1 MIHSPATSAVLY
13 IIVVVGNLR
22 TLSCVFSTRSSSLV
36 DSPQRLPVRSASR
49 GGQSCRPILGQQP
62 LGGAPPL
69 PETLKLLIRL
79 GRMINES
86 NLVGGMSS
94 QSPANLRGWKIA
106 GGLMALALPFALA
119 TVNLISPGVIPGGG
133 GKSAFSSGPS
143 GGAVSRLSGAVASQL
158 SGAGAD
164 LLAMI
169 GLRSP
174 GERKQGELADTKGHR
189 TAHVSTAVP
198 HQRAL
203 AKVRPPPKLTNQPVP
218 VNPDSVQ
225 TLANALT
232 PPPTG
237 APVAALLPG
246 NILPG
251 VGPSI
256 GPIFGGGGGGGGGGI
271 SIVPPVIPPLAPPVT
286 SAVPEP
292 STWAQMLIAF
302 LGIGIAFRRARRRQA
317 PRGVEAIV
325 SAK

>member
-1 MIHSPATSAVLY
+1 M
-13 IIVVVGNLR
+13 
-22 TLSCVFSTRSSSLV
+22 
-36 DSPQRLPVRSASR
+36 
-49 GGQSCRPILGQQP
+49 
-62 LGGAPPL
+62 
-69 PETLKLLIRL
+69 PETLKLLIRV

-86 NLVGGMSS
+86 TIAGGMSA

-106 GGLMALALPFALA
+106 GGLMALALPLALA
-119 TVNLISPGVIPGGG
+119 TVNLVSPGAIPGGG
-133 GKSAFSSGPS
+133 AKSAFASGPS
-143 GGAVSRLSGAVASQL
+143 GGLAARLGGAVASQL
-158 SGAGAD
+158 SGAGSD
-164 LLAMI
+164 LLTML

-189 TAHVSTAVP
+189 SAHVSSAVP

-203 AKVRPPPKLTNQPVP
+203 AKVRPPTKLTNQPVP
-218 VNPDSVQ
+218 VNPDSIQ
-225 TLANALT
+225 SLADAVT
-232 PPPTG
+232 PAPTG

-256 GPIFGGGGGGGGGGI
+256 GPIFGGGGGGGGI
-271 SIVPPVIPPLAPPVT
+271 SIAPPVIPPLAPPVT

-292 STWAQMLIAF
+292 STWAQMLLAF
-302 LGIGIAFRRARRRQA
+302 WAVGIAFRRARRRKV